1 MEDAYKEG
9 YDAGIAEV
17 LDALVTFCGQGGIVG
32 ASNVEA
38 WVATYDIK
46 EA

>member
-1 MEDAYKEG
+1 MEDTYKQG
-9 YDAGIAEV
+9 YYAGIAEV
-17 LDALVTFCGQGGIVG
+17 LDALVTFCGQGGIIG

-38 WVATYDIK
+38 WASTYDVG